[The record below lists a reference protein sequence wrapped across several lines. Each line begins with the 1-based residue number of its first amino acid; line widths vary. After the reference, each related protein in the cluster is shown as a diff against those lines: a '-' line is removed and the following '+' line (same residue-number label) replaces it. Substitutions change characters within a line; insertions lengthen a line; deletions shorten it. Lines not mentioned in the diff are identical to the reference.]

1 MGDKPQILIVCGPT
15 ASGKSALAVALAKKL
30 NGEVI
35 SADSMQIYRE
45 FSVGTA
51 KPTEEEQG
59 GIPHHMIDCVP
70 PDVPFSVSDYEK
82 KAIPIID
89 DVISRGKLPIICG
102 GTGFYVNSLLYSLS
116 YGNHGGDEQTL
127 SVRKK
132 YMDMLPLLGE
142 GGIYAKLQEV
152 DPVSAQRLH
161 PNDVKRVIRALE
173 IYETTGVRKSDIVDD
188 LTPRYSYLAVMPSWD
203 REVLY
208 DRINRRVDLMLK
220 DGWVEEVKNLQKM
233 GLTNEMQ
240 SMQAIGYREIAYDLV
255 NFGNLSATTPDIIA
269 KNTRNYAK
277 RQITFFK
284 RIPNLRYLDMK
295 KPFTEVVNEVF
306 ALFCGKETD

>member
-1 MGDKPQILIVCGPT
+1 MGEKPRILIVCGPT
-15 ASGKSALAVALAKKL
+15 ASGKSALSIALAKRL

-35 SADSMQIYRE
+35 SADSMQIYRD

-51 KPTEEEQG
+51 KPTKEEQE
-59 GIPHHMIDCVP
+59 GIPHHMIDCVAP
-70 PDVPFSVSDYEK
+70 NVPFSVSDYQK
-82 KAIPIID
+82 QAIPIID
-89 DVISRGKLPIICG
+89 SVIARGKVPIVCG

-116 YGNHGGDEQTL
+116 YGNNGGDEQTFL
-127 SVRKK
+127 VRKK
-132 YMDMLPLLGE
+132 YMDLLPVLGE

-152 DPVSAQRLH
+152 DPVSAQKLH

-173 IYETTGVRKSDIVDD
+173 IYETTGLRKSDIVDD

-208 DRINRRVDLMLK
+208 GRFNQRVNQMMQN
-220 DGWVEEVKNLQKM
+220 GWVEEVQNLQKL

-240 SMQAIGYREIAYDLV
+240 SMQAIGYREIAFDLL
-255 NFGNLSATTPDIIA
+255 NFGKINNTTPDIIA

-284 RIPNLRYLDMK
+284 RLPNLHYLDMK
-295 KPFTEVVNEVF
+295 KQFSEVVNEVV
-306 ALFCGKETD
+306 LDFCESNA